1 MKRLS
6 TAAAVPRSAA
16 LLTVA
21 LERPARCCDRAR
33 EPWIAFDGDL
43 SAVSAAAAG
52 APVAWRLNGDAAVR
66 RSYSGCNE
74 QTLTIDT
81 RAAVGPGSAC
91 ARTSSNDGPDAVVH
105 FRRLATSLGQAGA
118 GGAAD
123 SRPRWRTV
131 APPLSLRGSGAAHTL
146 RVVYALARAQAARS
160 TRECV
165 ESCADTYV
173 PALRL
178 FIILVRG
185 KTRFLQSLTLWS
197 TTIPSNKTTREAAQT
212 HSPSWSLS
220 CAGSLRACYEL
231 TPVPHGSP
239 SVTPRA
245 RPSRAPL
252 VGRPPP
258 TGRR

>member
-131 APPLSLRGSGAAHTL
+131 APPPVFARQRRGAH
-146 RVVYALARAQAARS
+146 AARG
-160 TRECV
+160 
-165 ESCADTYV
+165 
-173 PALRL
+173 
-178 FIILVRG
+178 VR
-185 KTRFLQSLTLWS
+185 T
-197 TTIPSNKTTREAAQT
+197 
-212 HSPSWSLS
+212 
-220 CAGSLRACYEL
+220 RACPGSALDERVCREL
-231 TPVPHGSP
+231 C
-239 SVTPRA
+239 
-245 RPSRAPL
+245 
-252 VGRPPP
+252 
-258 TGRR
+258 

>member
-131 APPLSLRGSGAAHTL
+131 APPLALRGSGAAHTL

-165 ESCADTYV
+165 ESCAVCAAVLTRTSQRSGY
-173 PALRL
+173 LL
-178 FIILVRG
+178 YWFGG
-185 KTRFLQSLTLWS
+185 KHASYS
-197 TTIPSNKTTREAAQT
+197 
-212 HSPSWSLS
+212 HSLS
-220 CAGSLRACYEL
+220 GLPRYPRTKRPERQHKRIARRVVPECPGSPVCRLTTSLLRA
-231 TPVPHGSP
+231 H
-239 SVTPRA
+239 PRA
-245 RPSRAPL
+245 SRLTKRHAPRAPI
-252 VGRPPP
+252 
-258 TGRR
+258 